1 MSSDPA
7 KRLAE
12 LVRQAG
18 QLQAKPEHLRAE
30 AEKELFNQVRL
41 GLLVPAAL
49 ESEEMSPDD
58 MAAMLKLMVSCGQKK
73 RLASRAVENLS
84 KFLASRAWL
93 KVAHKEPGLLEEL
106 KAFVENPE
114 ADAGDLGALLGKT
127 PSDSTSAGKGAA
139 KPPVLDDASR
149 QLILEPLQEG
159 RAAMAKCGWRFTGDE
174 AGEGFS
180 KFLRGVTRLSGAA
193 GRAEL
198 PGASPLLEWLD
209 SDWPK
214 ILEFF
219 ASMHE
224 TKRLTRSQVET
235 CVEKLRVLSPG
246 FAELERNTEGLPWR
260 SRAPAAEAAEAIPE
274 ESPPPPP
281 PDGPPE
287 GDVSVDLEPKGKSPG
302 LLGRIFGSKEP
313 SAAPSAPPPPE
324 AVATVIMPKA
334 KPLPEPAEPA
344 PEPKAAAGYP
354 AAAAPPA
361 AKAAAAKAA
370 LSPPKAP
377 STPGVVWVDGN
388 PKSWQSS
395 KLKGHSG
402 IVFQGFDGRDE
413 KKPWLKYVPERA
425 STAARVAVVIM
436 NRRHKSD
443 AAEIRAHCDSLGRPP
458 PRFIV
463 MCREA
468 PAAEVCREWGM
479 QDIHVV
485 HDWEVAADTALR
497 EARAAALPPS
507 PRGHSGFEA

>member
-49 ESEEMSPDD
+49 ESEDGAVTNEEMSPDD

-84 KFLASRAWL
+84 KFLATRAWL
-93 KVAHKEPGLLEEL
+93 K
-106 KAFVENPE
+106 
-114 ADAGDLGALLGKT
+114 
-127 PSDSTSAGKGAA
+127 DSTSAGKGAA

-246 FAELERNTEGLPWR
+246 FAELERNTEGQGGG
-260 SRAPAAEAAEAIPE
+260 AAVG
-274 ESPPPPP
+274 
-281 PDGPPE
+281 GP
-287 GDVSVDLEPKGKSPG
+287 
-302 LLGRIFGSKEP
+302 
-313 SAAPSAPPPPE
+313 
-324 AVATVIMPKA
+324 
-334 KPLPEPAEPA
+334 
-344 PEPKAAAGYP
+344 
-354 AAAAPPA
+354 
-361 AKAAAAKAA
+361 
-370 LSPPKAP
+370 
-377 STPGVVWVDGN
+377 
-388 PKSWQSS
+388 
-395 KLKGHSG
+395 
-402 IVFQGFDGRDE
+402 
-413 KKPWLKYVPERA
+413 
-425 STAARVAVVIM
+425 
-436 NRRHKSD
+436 
-443 AAEIRAHCDSLGRPP
+443 
-458 PRFIV
+458 
-463 MCREA
+463 
-468 PAAEVCREWGM
+468 
-479 QDIHVV
+479 
-485 HDWEVAADTALR
+485 
-497 EARAAALPPS
+497 
-507 PRGHSGFEA
+507 